1 MKTRWKTHLLP
12 LAVAASLVLLGGC
25 ASGPDVRVEY
35 DPTTQFTQYQTFG
48 FVSPLGTDRYG
59 YEGFVSQ
66 YLRAAT
72 QREMEARGMRLV
84 SSNPQLL
91 VNFNAVLTEKLHV
104 TTVPGPM
111 IGIGYGGGYY
121 GYRTGIYGAWPLYYD
136 QTIVTPYQEGTL
148 NIDVVDAAR
157 KQLVWEGVVTDVV
170 TQEMRDNLQASI
182 DAAVA
187 AAFAQYPI
195 QPAGKAK

>member
-1 MKTRWKTHLLP
+1 MKAVWMKNLLP
-12 LAVAASLVLLGGC
+12 LAVAASLLVLGGC

-35 DPTTQFTQYQTFG
+35 DRTVDFTHYQTFG
-48 FVSPLGTDRYG
+48 FVSPLGTDRNG
-59 YEGFVSQ
+59 YQSFVSQ
-66 YLRAAT
+66 YLTAAT
-72 QREMEARGMRLV
+72 QREMEVRGMRLV

-104 TTVPGPM
+104 TTVPATM

-148 NIDVVDAAR
+148 NIDIVDAAR
-157 KQLVWEGVVTDVV
+157 KQMVWEGVVTDIV
-170 TQEMRDNLQASI
+170 TQEMLDNMQASI

-187 AAFAQYPI
+187 AAFAKYPI
-195 QPAGKAK
+195 QPVSKAK

>member
-1 MKTRWKTHLLP
+1 MKTGWKTHLLP
-12 LAVAASLVLLGGC
+12 LAVAASLLQLGGC

-104 TTVPGPM
+104 TTMPALM
-111 IGIGYGGGYY
+111 FGIGYGGGYY
-121 GYRTGIYGAWPLYYD
+121 GYRMGIYGAWPLYYD
-136 QTIVTPYQEGTL
+136 QTIVTPY
-148 NIDVVDAAR
+148 
-157 KQLVWEGVVTDVV
+157 
-170 TQEMRDNLQASI
+170 
-182 DAAVA
+182 
-187 AAFAQYPI
+187 
-195 QPAGKAK
+195 

>member
-1 MKTRWKTHLLP
+1 MKTAVMKYLWP
-12 LAVAASLVLLGGC
+12 LAVAASLLALGGC

-35 DPTTQFTQYQTFG
+35 DHTAQFTQYQTFG

-59 YEGFVSQ
+59 YQGFVSQ
-66 YLRAAT
+66 YLTAAT
-72 QREMEARGMRLV
+72 QRELEARGVRRV
-84 SSNPQLL
+84 SDNPQLL
-91 VNFNAVLTEKLHV
+91 VNFNAVLTEKVHV
-104 TTVPGPM
+104 TTVPAPM

-148 NIDVVDAAR
+148 NIDLVDAAR
-157 KQLVWEGVVTDVV
+157 KQLVWEGVVTDIV
-170 TQEMRDNLQASI
+170 TQDMLDNLQASI

-187 AAFAQYPI
+187 AAFAKYPI
-195 QPAGKAK
+195 QPASKAK